1 MKTTLIMVVC
11 ILTSWF
17 LASNF
22 PISISITPPEIH
34 PSDPDAIAD
43 KTLGQLEQEIL
54 GEINLLRIAEGRNS
68 LRWDKSLGE
77 KAQQHSETM
86 VTENTLFHST
96 FNVYENVVWLPASS
110 AGKNICKNILRTWLS
125 SPGHRD
131 NLLRRDILTCG
142 IGVAKSKNGGTFVT
156 YMAE

>member
-1 MKTTLIMVVC
+1 MKTTLIMVIC

-96 FNVYENVVWLPASS
+96 FNVYENVCWVPGIGEHVSR
-110 AGKNICKNILRTWLS
+110 NTMRTWLT
-125 SPGHRD
+125 SPEHKA
-131 NLLRRDILTCG
+131 NLLNIKITDCG